1 MPNLANKD
9 ICTGCTACMNIC
21 PKQCISMKQDNSGFE
36 YPEINTSQCI
46 DCGKCE
52 NCCPVLN
59 EKGRYVLPLVFAAY
73 SLNESMRMESS
84 SGGVFSEIA
93 KNILG
98 KKGIVYGA
106 VYNENFEIEHI
117 AIKNTHDLLKLR
129 GAKYAQSRLG
139 TTYRDILG
147 DLSSG
152 QFVLFSGTPC
162 QVAGLK
168 MFLKKDY
175 DNLFCVD
182 FVCHGVPS
190 PMVWKEY
197 IKYRMRED
205 GENKIPLAINLRNKK
220 TGWSKYGYSNVFQY
234 AEGRV
239 HSIKS
244 SDSLFMKLF
253 VGDYINR
260 KSCASCFF
268 KGYGR
273 ISDITLGDFWGIW
286 DIAPEMDDDKGTS
299 LVLVQSDRGK
309 RIWSEIKEKMVTKEV
324 SLEEA
329 SKENS
334 SILVS
339 SASDKKRE
347 EVLMLIKSGKIG
359 EISRMLS
366 VQKKSLII
374 RLKNKVNYFK
384 YRYSCRKKVNEDL

>member
-1 MPNLANKD
+1 M
-9 ICTGCTACMNIC
+9 
-21 PKQCISMKQDNSGFE
+21 
-36 YPEINTSQCI
+36 
-46 DCGKCE
+46 
-52 NCCPVLN
+52 
-59 EKGRYVLPLVFAAY
+59 
-73 SLNESMRMESS
+73 
-84 SGGVFSEIA
+84 
-93 KNILG
+93 
-98 KKGIVYGA
+98 
-106 VYNENFEIEHI
+106 
-117 AIKNTHDLLKLR
+117 
-129 GAKYAQSRLG
+129 
-139 TTYRDILG
+139 
-147 DLSSG
+147 
-152 QFVLFSGTPC
+152 
-162 QVAGLK
+162 
-168 MFLKKDY
+168 
-175 DNLFCVD
+175 
-182 FVCHGVPS
+182 
-190 PMVWKEY
+190 
-197 IKYRMRED
+197 
-205 GENKIPLAINLRNKK
+205 RNKK

>member
-59 EKGRYVLPLVFAAY
+59 EKGRYMLPSVFAAY
-73 SLNESMRMESS
+73 SRDESMRMESS

-117 AIKNTHDLLKLR
+117 AIKNTRDLLKLR

-139 TTYRDILG
+139 TTYRDILEN
-147 DLSSG
+147 LRSG
-152 QFVLFSGTPC
+152 QSVLFSGTPC

-205 GENKIPLAINLRNKK
+205 GENKIPCSINLRNKK
-220 TGWSKYGYSNVFQY
+220 AGWSKYGYSNVFQY
-234 AEGRV
+234 ADGKE

-244 SDSLFMKLF
+244 NDSLFMKLF

-299 LVLVQSDRGK
+299 LVLVQSDRGR
-309 RIWSEIKEKMVTKEV
+309 RIWSEIKGKMVMKEV

-329 SKENS
+329 SKENP

-366 VQKKSLII
+366 VPKKSIII
-374 RLKNKVNYFK
+374 RLKNKVDYFK
-384 YRYSCRKKVNEDL
+384 YRYSCRRKGNEDL